1 MAFRLETAAA
11 LVLGSLVLAEAQ
23 TSTQLSRPAFDHVPT
38 REGYF
43 SSFDG
48 TRLFYRIA
56 GQGGKTIVF
65 LHGGPGLGIDDG
77 GYDLE
82 PLAARGY
89 RMAMLNERG
98 GGRSHVLTDTAR
110 LGIDSYV
117 RDMEA
122 FAEHLRVKKFSIA
135 TYTIDAA
142 MAGSTI
148 VLGTTMTLSAA
159 SDSVIEWA
167 IVNAVT
173 ILITGTSRR
182 AHNTTAIRN
191 AIWS

>member
-1 MAFRLETAAA
+1 MPFRLKTTAALLA
-11 LVLGSLVLAEAQ
+11 GSLFLADAQ
-23 TSTQLSRPAFDHVPT
+23 TTARLSRPPFDHVPT

-48 TRLFYRIA
+48 ARLFYRIA
-56 GQGGKTIVF
+56 GQSDNTVVF
-65 LHGGPGLGIDDG
+65 LHGGPGMGIDDG

-98 GGRSHVLTDTAR
+98 GGRSQVLTDTAR

-122 FAEHLRVKKFSIA
+122 FAEHLRVKKFSIIAISWGTAVAARYAAAHPGSIARIVWLSPMPA
-135 TYTIDAA
+135 TLQSGGIA
-142 MAGSTI
+142 SSC
-148 VLGTTMTLSAA
+148 LAA
-159 SDSVIEWA
+159 SSW
-167 IVNAVT
+167 T
-173 ILITGTSRR
+173 
-182 AHNTTAIRN
+182 
-191 AIWS
+191 